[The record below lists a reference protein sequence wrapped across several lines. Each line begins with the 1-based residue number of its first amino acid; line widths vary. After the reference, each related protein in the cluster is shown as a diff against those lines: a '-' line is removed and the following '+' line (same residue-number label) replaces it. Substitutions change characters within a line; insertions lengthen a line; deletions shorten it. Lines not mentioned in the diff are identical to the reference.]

1 MALNA
6 KAYLQQLQALLPQ
19 GLAWPRTIDAYL
31 TKLLSAFS
39 QELGR
44 LDLRI
49 DNLIDEADPRTT
61 LELLPEWERL
71 AGLPDPCVTSDQTVE
86 QRQSA
91 LVTKLTM
98 QVGQSRAYYIQMAED
113 LGYPDTTIEEYF
125 PFTCE
130 SYCDEFLNS
139 LDDRHTWTIYLPS
152 DGGFEFMTCESPCDS
167 YLQSFGDQVI
177 ECRINQYKPAH
188 TAVLFAYTD

>member
-6 KAYLQQLQALLPQ
+6 KAYLQQLQSLLPR
-19 GLAWPRTIDAYL
+19 GLAWPRTADSY
-31 TKLLSAFS
+31 
-39 QELGR
+39 LGR
-44 LDLRI
+44 LLSSFAEEFTRVDQRVDDL
-49 DNLIDEADPRTT
+49 LGEADPRTT
-61 LELLPEWERL
+61 LELLPDWERL
-71 AGLPDPCVTSDQTVE
+71 AGLPDPCVTVEQTVE

-98 QVGQSRAYYIQMAED
+98 QGGQSRQYYIDMAD
-113 LGYPDTTIEEYF
+113 SLGYEGTEIEEYF

-139 LDDRHTWTIYLPS
+139 LADRHTWTIYLDS
-152 DGGFEFMTCESPCDS
+152 DGGLEVMTCESPCDS
-167 YLQSFGDQVI
+167 FLQSFGDEVI

-188 TAVLFAYTD
+188 TAVLFAYVV